1 MISLSIL
8 GSYTLALAFPST
20 LLSILF
26 YLGGYW
32 WQKSALVK
40 IGQRATIFTFALLT
54 LSVCFLI
61 LAFVTNDFSIVY
73 VAHYSNITLPLFFKF
88 AGLWAGLDGSILFWV
103 WLVSLYSVIVLFQ
116 NMKKN
121 PDWMPYINA
130 VMMTIVLFFLA
141 LIVFANNPFTP
152 VEGAIPLD
160 GKGLNPLLQNIAMVI
175 HPPSLYLGFTG
186 FSVPFAFAIAAL
198 VTRRL
203 DSVWIEDSRRWT
215 FVAWFF
221 LTMGNLLGAA
231 WAYVELGWGGFWAWD
246 PVENASFMP
255 WLTATAYFHSV
266 LIQKRR
272 GMFAVWNISL
282 ICLTFI
288 LTLFGTFLTRSGVV
302 ESVHAFSG
310 SSLGPYF
317 LAFILFA
324 IAVSTWLIV
333 TRRTQLQSANIL
345 QSYFSKESA
354 FVLNNIILV
363 VGAFCVMWATMF
375 PSLSEW
381 ITGQRITVGPS
392 FFNKMMAPIGL
403 ILIFLMGFGPMVS
416 WKKGSWTNLKS
427 NLLGPLLFGILS
439 GCVFFPISGGYWY
452 AILSATLI
460 GFVVGVIYLEFH
472 RGITV
477 IKKQKK
483 LPLMVAMVDLI
494 TNNNRRYGG
503 YLVHLGVLMIF
514 VGIAGTL
521 FKNEA
526 DFSLN
531 PGNKFTLGEYHFVYQ
546 EPVVN
551 SDENKDALVA
561 RVDVFK
567 NEKKIVELKP
577 ARFFYKSSEQ
587 PTTEAAIFHAP
598 FRDVYLVLANLNT
611 KTGRADFRATINPL
625 ISFLWI
631 GGIVILVSSLIVII
645 PKGTPGQKKIFKG
658 GLKTLLLT
666 SILFHLT
673 GGFSTARAEDVSN
686 PPANTASF
694 KHLET
699 GEDPFAVNKTDP
711 LIEKQKSISE
721 KLKCACKGC
730 VRMALRT
737 CTCDYAKNERGKILS
752 MLNEGKTDNDIMA
765 AFTSKYGLHILMEPP
780 RSGFFEIGFILPT
793 LALVASFLG
802 GFCLIYKWRKN
813 REESPLTKKVATEV
827 QDPYYKL
834 FKEEADKN
842 DD

>member
-255 WLTATAYFHSV
+255 WLTATAYFHYV

-375 PSLSEW
+375 LYLLLYP
-381 ITGQRITVGPS
+381 Q
-392 FFNKMMAPIGL
+392 A
-403 ILIFLMGFGPMVS
+403 FL
-416 WKKGSWTNLKS
+416 WKLW
-427 NLLGPLLFGILS
+427 
-439 GCVFFPISGGYWY
+439 
-452 AILSATLI
+452 
-460 GFVVGVIYLEFH
+460 
-472 RGITV
+472 
-477 IKKQKK
+477 
-483 LPLMVAMVDLI
+483 
-494 TNNNRRYGG
+494 
-503 YLVHLGVLMIF
+503 LGVTIQPYEVF
-514 VGIAGTL
+514 W
-521 FKNEA
+521 
-526 DFSLN
+526 
-531 PGNKFTLGEYHFVYQ
+531 HF
-546 EPVVN
+546 
-551 SDENKDALVA
+551 
-561 RVDVFK
+561 
-567 NEKKIVELKP
+567 
-577 ARFFYKSSEQ
+577 
-587 PTTEAAIFHAP
+587 
-598 FRDVYLVLANLNT
+598 
-611 KTGRADFRATINPL
+611 
-625 ISFLWI
+625 
-631 GGIVILVSSLIVII
+631 
-645 PKGTPGQKKIFKG
+645 
-658 GLKTLLLT
+658 
-666 SILFHLT
+666 
-673 GGFSTARAEDVSN
+673 
-686 PPANTASF
+686 
-694 KHLET
+694 
-699 GEDPFAVNKTDP
+699 
-711 LIEKQKSISE
+711 
-721 KLKCACKGC
+721 
-730 VRMALRT
+730 
-737 CTCDYAKNERGKILS
+737 
-752 MLNEGKTDNDIMA
+752 
-765 AFTSKYGLHILMEPP
+765 
-780 RSGFFEIGFILPT
+780 
-793 LALVASFLG
+793 
-802 GFCLIYKWRKN
+802 
-813 REESPLTKKVATEV
+813 
-827 QDPYYKL
+827 
-834 FKEEADKN
+834 
-842 DD
+842 